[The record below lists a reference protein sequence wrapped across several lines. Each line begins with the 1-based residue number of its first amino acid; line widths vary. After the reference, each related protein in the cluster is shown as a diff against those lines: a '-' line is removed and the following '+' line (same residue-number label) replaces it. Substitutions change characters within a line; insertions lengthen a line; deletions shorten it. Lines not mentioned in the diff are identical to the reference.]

1 MSENKKYN
9 IIIRDNHVI
18 YNTKTKFDEGTSVK
32 IPSYIIQDILQGNK
46 SLLLKFNNE
55 TLTFYNNTEE
65 LKKSIIS
72 IENKTFKGEF
82 RKEAIEYNLV
92 KIKI

>member
-1 MSENKKYN
+1 MGENKQYN
-9 IIIRDNHVI
+9 IIIRDNHVV
-18 YNTKTKFDEGTSVK
+18 YNTKTKFDGGTSVK

-55 TLTFYNNTEE
+55 TLTFFNNTEE
-65 LKKSIIS
+65 LKRSIIT
-72 IENKTFKGEF
+72 IESKIFKGEF
-82 RKEAIEYNLV
+82 RKEPIEYNLV